1 MAMLDAVQASTTGM
15 DPPVYREE
23 EHVARNTSVS
33 FGIVMAIV
41 IPVALIVL
49 LIVRYK
55 IRQGQKRSASKSK
68 AGSNVL

>member
-1 MAMLDAVQASTTGM
+1 M
-15 DPPVYREE
+15 
-23 EHVARNTSVS
+23 ARNTSVS

-55 IRQGQKRSASKSK
+55 IRQGQKRSASKGK